1 MAAKAAMAQGAPNYF
16 TAEAMG
22 FILAALFFNTLT
34 APVVKMTQN
43 SEGGYDYNKWSDSAS
58 LETPSQYRRD
68 SCPSDEVVWRDN
80 APRRCIYFFAEL
92 MKLGVALAWCFKAYR
107 ENDREVVK
115 HFNVD
120 RSDFLQYAV
129 PGFVFFAQNN
139 LSFLALQHM
148 NSSAFQ
154 LLMNTRIVSVAI
166 LAVIMLNK
174 RMHALEWTS
183 IVLLMVG
190 AMQYQLSGCGDDG
203 YKIDTMGLCVMAVI
217 VACAA
222 VWKSTSEL
230 GSTGTTSRRW
240 RGIATP
246 SSRSR
251 RWRGAPE
258 I

>member
-43 SEGGYDYNKWSDSAS
+43 AEGGYDYNKW
-58 LETPSQYRRD
+58 
-68 SCPSDEVVWRDN
+68 
-80 APRRCIYFFAEL
+80 CIYFFAEL
-92 MKLGVALAWCFKAYR
+92 IKLGVALAWCFKAYQ

-166 LAVIMLNK
+166 LAVVMLGK